1 MANNVELISEAVAIA
16 GSQNPDDTAFVL
28 DSGQKISFRA
38 LNRQI
43 SDLTQLLLDLGAQP
57 QDRIA
62 FASPRNYFGIAGF
75 IGIAGAAVCCPV
87 NPGLPA
93 HELGRFFRSLSI
105 AALVA
110 PIHATE
116 AIKAANE
123 AGLAL
128 IAIEVDDGIRSIP
141 PDRAIGIGDRLSEG
155 RERHALLMQTSGT
168 TSAPKIVLLSH
179 DNILASARGIVR
191 EFSIGPK
198 DICLNPMPLHHVHG
212 LISAGISSLLGASSA
227 ICLPSFSPR
236 LFASLYDELDPTWF
250 TGSPAMHIALL
261 EHYRRIERLP
271 VNTRLRFLRSSSAPL
286 PASVIADLEQLFEA
300 PLIETYGLTETASM
314 ITTNPLPPKTRKVGS
329 VGLPNI
335 GELRVLTDNDEVAAP
350 NVEGE
355 IVVRGPSTI
364 TSYANLGADN
374 DRFFVHGWLR
384 TGDLGRLD
392 EDGYCFVTGR
402 KKELIKRGGLSVY
415 PSEIDNLLMIDDRV
429 TEAVTFS
436 IPHPTLGEEVVSAI
450 VPAAGARV
458 EGDELR
464 DRLFDILPT
473 YKVPA
478 RILTLKAIP
487 KNESGKVLRRNL
499 PAQLSHLLAPRND
512 PPRDV
517 PEQKLLV
524 IWRDVLRRHDI
535 GVTDNL
541 FILGAD
547 PSRSR
552 VVEELIKGAA
562 MASRLTVADLFR
574 APTIRQQAA
583 LLRERASAND

>member
-1 MANNVELISEAVAIA
+1 MAAEFQSKAARGPGTQANGSRQPLQHWSLRGNQQSE
-16 GSQNPDDTAFVL
+16 GN
-28 DSGQKISFRA
+28 SGRKPLRKTVDQDRSSRRKRGQRRA
-38 LNRQI
+38 LPKQEGIDGIFDRDQI
-43 SDLTQLLLDLGAQP
+43 LALQQFPDLT
-57 QDRIA
+57 
-62 FASPRNYFGIAGF
+62 
-75 IGIAGAAVCCPV
+75 
-87 NPGLPA
+87 
-93 HELGRFFRSLSI
+93 
-105 AALVA
+105 
-110 PIHATE
+110 
-116 AIKAANE
+116 
-123 AGLAL
+123 
-128 IAIEVDDGIRSIP
+128 
-141 PDRAIGIGDRLSEG
+141 
-155 RERHALLMQTSGT
+155 
-168 TSAPKIVLLSH
+168 
-179 DNILASARGIVR
+179 
-191 EFSIGPK
+191 
-198 DICLNPMPLHHVHG
+198 
-212 LISAGISSLLGASSA
+212 
-227 ICLPSFSPR
+227 
-236 LFASLYDELDPTWF
+236 
-250 TGSPAMHIALL
+250 
-261 EHYRRIERLP
+261 
-271 VNTRLRFLRSSSAPL
+271 
-286 PASVIADLEQLFEA
+286 
-300 PLIETYGLTETASM
+300 
-314 ITTNPLPPKTRKVGS
+314 
-329 VGLPNI
+329 
-335 GELRVLTDNDEVAAP
+335 
-350 NVEGE
+350 
-355 IVVRGPSTI
+355 
-364 TSYANLGADN
+364 
-374 DRFFVHGWLR
+374 
-384 TGDLGRLD
+384 
-392 EDGYCFVTGR
+392 
-402 KKELIKRGGLSVY
+402 
-415 PSEIDNLLMIDDRV
+415 
-429 TEAVTFS
+429 VTFS